1 MAVSNRHILEQGP
14 TILALGRVAFSAIEQ
29 QLNKGE
35 PVVAP
40 AVPGPTIEATYAPRS
55 PDLVRDYVRHVGG
68 DPGAYKTTLPAHL
81 FPQWGFGLGGQA
93 LRGLPYPLAKVL
105 NGGCNLEIRGPL
117 PANEPLHVSARL
129 ESIDDDGRRAVL
141 QQRVITSTPSSPE
154 ALIADMFAI
163 VPLSQKREE
172 NGKNVHADNG
182 NGKNAEASAKGK
194 GKRDAK
200 GEVKREVKKDTPRV
214 PEDAR
219 EISYFKVGPKAGLDF
234 AKLTGDFNPVHWIPG
249 YARAF
254 GFPNVILHGF
264 STMARAIE
272 GINRSLFAGDVTRI
286 QKWTCRFT
294 KPLVLPARAGIYVRG
309 NEVFVG
315 VAVGGPAYLVG
326 TFEV

>member
-14 TILALGRVAFSAIEQ
+14 TIFALGRVAYSAIEQ

-35 PVVAP
+35 PIVAP
-40 AVPGPTIEATYAPRS
+40 AVPGPTIEASYAPRS

-68 DPGAYKTTLPAHL
+68 DPSAYKSTLPPHL

-105 NGGCNLEIRGPL
+105 NGGCTMQIRGPL

-163 VPLSQKREE
+163 VPLSQKKAE
-172 NGKNVHADNG
+172 NGKNG
-182 NGKNAEASAKGK
+182 NGKNGHEKSEAEAKTK
-194 GKRDAK
+194 GKRDEKAE
-200 GEVKREVKKDTPRV
+200 GKKETPRV

-286 QKWTCRFT
+286 HKWTCRFT

-315 VAVGGPAYLVG
+315 VAVGGPAFLVG

>member
-14 TILALGRVAFSAIEQ
+14 TIFALGRVAMSAIEQ
-29 QLNKGE
+29 QLNKG
-35 PVVAP
+35 AP
-40 AVPGPTIEATYAPRS
+40 IAAPTVPGPTIEATYAPRS

-68 DPGAYKTTLPAHL
+68 DPSAYKATLPPHL

-105 NGGCNLEIRGPL
+105 NGGCNMEIRGPL

-141 QQRVITSTPSSPE
+141 QQRVITSTPSAPE

-163 VPLSQKREE
+163 VPLAQKRDE
-172 NGKNVHADNG
+172 NGSGKTG
-182 NGKNAEASAKGK
+182 NGKKAEASGK
-194 GKRDAK
+194 GKH
-200 GEVKREVKKDTPRV
+200 KREAKKETVRV
-214 PEDAR
+214 PDDAR

-264 STMARAIE
+264 STMARAME